1 MYSGDYLERGNIGH
15 EVINLFKCDNG
26 NHYIYA
32 MSAGDY
38 DTKRHFNTI
47 KKVILVRNVDEYK
60 VEVLGIAD
68 IAEEVF
74 ASQIP
79 EPSKYISLPST
90 SELRNGF
97 MNCKNPDGSD
107 KDAKTLRRIET
118 YKKVHEQQIEYIDK
132 NTITYDGV
140 KLYDLYVK
148 NNTANIGH
156 SIHITFK
163 VANFRRPKELIYLCD
178 NRYENK
184 ENNSHCF
191 ILKER
196 ARMCGASVATY
207 EALDDPEIQRLI
219 SSPYWEEKDNSPK
232 VDTKNINIKST
243 SLLNI
248 IKKNNDEITYSNWIA
263 YYLKNDKE
271 LLKQFI
277 VHFTNQESSF
287 ENIEVIRESKNN
299 IDIYYEDSQS
309 IYVFENKIK
318 SSING
323 TQKKEGITEEEKEF
337 SQLEKYYI
345 FAEKE
350 AEKSTPKKKTGYF
363 LLLPNYAY
371 KDISKLNKYSK
382 FEEYKIIRYSQL
394 LDFFKATKCNLPY
407 YSDFLKA
414 LEYHASEYLNDLYS
428 EMLERLQSV
437 ISLRK

>member
-156 SIHITFK
+156 SIYITFK

-219 SSPYWEEKDNSPK
+219 NSPYWEEKDNSPK
-232 VDTKNINIKST
+232 VDTKNINVKST

-277 VHFTNQESSF
+277 IHFTNQESSF

-363 LLLPNYAY
+363 ILLPNYAY

>member
-15 EVINLFKCDNG
+15 EVINLFKSDNG

-68 IAEEVF
+68 VGEEVF
-74 ASQIP
+74 ASQVP
-79 EPSKYISLPST
+79 EPSKYTSLPST

-107 KDAKTLRRIET
+107 KDEKILQRIET
-118 YKKVHEQQIEYIDK
+118 YKRVHEKQIEYIDK
-132 NTITYDGV
+132 NSITYDGV
-140 KLYDLYVK
+140 KLYDLYAK

-156 SIHITFK
+156 SIYITFK
-163 VANFRRPKELIYLCD
+163 AENFRRPKELLYICD
-178 NRYENK
+178 NRYKNK
-184 ENNSHCF
+184 ENDSHCF
-191 ILKER
+191 ILKSR
-196 ARMCGASVATY
+196 SRMCGASVATY
-207 EALDDPEIQRLI
+207 ESLDDSEIQRLI
-219 SSPYWEEKDNSPK
+219 NSPYWEEKDNSPK
-232 VDTKNINIKST
+232 VDTKNISIKST

-277 VHFTNQESSF
+277 LSFTKQESSF

-350 AEKSTPKKKTGYF
+350 AEKSMPKKKTGYF
-363 LLLPNYAY
+363 ILLPNYAY
-371 KDISKLNKYSK
+371 KDISKLNRYSK

-394 LDFFKATKCNLPY
+394 LDFFKSTNCNLPY
-407 YSDFLKA
+407 YSDFLNA

>member
-15 EVINLFKCDNG
+15 EVINLFKSDNG

-156 SIHITFK
+156 SIYITFK

-178 NRYENK
+178 NRYKNK

-207 EALDDPEIQRLI
+207 ESLDDPEIQRLI
-219 SSPYWEEKDNSPK
+219 NSPYWEEKDNSPK
-232 VDTKNINIKST
+232 VDTKNISIKST

-263 YYLKNDKE
+263 YYLKNDKG

-277 VHFTNQESSF
+277 IHFTNQESSF

-337 SQLEKYYI
+337 SQLEKYYT

-350 AEKSTPKKKTGYF
+350 AEESTPKKKTGYF
-363 LLLPNYAY
+363 ILLPNYAY
-371 KDISKLNKYSK
+371 KDISKLNRYSK

>member
-15 EVINLFKCDNG
+15 EVINLFKSDNE

-68 IAEEVF
+68 VGEEVF
-74 ASQIP
+74 ASQVP
-79 EPSKYISLPST
+79 EPSKYTSLPST

-107 KDAKTLRRIET
+107 KDEKILQRIKT
-118 YKKVHEQQIEYIDK
+118 YKRVHEKQIEYIDK
-132 NTITYDGV
+132 NSITYDGV
-140 KLYDLYVK
+140 KLYDLYAK

-156 SIHITFK
+156 SIYITFK
-163 VANFRRPKELIYLCD
+163 AENFRRPKELLYICD

-184 ENNSHCF
+184 ENDSHCF
-191 ILKER
+191 ILKSR
-196 ARMCGASVATY
+196 SRMCGASVATY
-207 EALDDPEIQRLI
+207 ESLDDSEIQRLI
-219 SSPYWEEKDNSPK
+219 NSPYWEEKDNSPK
-232 VDTKNINIKST
+232 VDTKNISIKST

-277 VHFTNQESSF
+277 LSFTKQKSSF

-350 AEKSTPKKKTGYF
+350 AENQHQKKKTGYF
-363 LLLPNYAY
+363 ILLPNYAY